1 MGHANVPD
9 SALGAGEAGV
19 CDVILHFRRRRGR
32 TVRATRAAGAAILR
46 ASAAAITRAIT
57 TITGSAAP
65 TVTGRSGRT
74 FAAGASR
81 RAGTCASAI
90 VRRGLLIG
98 ASLRARAAL
107 RAGAPL
113 LARAALRAG
122 TVAPRAAGFALLGS
136 RAMTERMALQ
146 ERVTLRTLAVVQA
159 AVAIDIEVDP
169 QRRRR

>member
-1 MGHANVPD
+1 MGHANVPE

-32 TVRATRAAGAAILR
+32 TVRAARTTRTAGAAGAAILR

-57 TITGSAAP
+57 TITGS
-65 TVTGRSGRT
+65 
-74 FAAGASR
+74 
-81 RAGTCASAI
+81 
-90 VRRGLLIG
+90 
-98 ASLRARAAL
+98 
-107 RAGAPL
+107 AGAPL